1 MSEQPPASAGPGL
14 GTELRFLK
22 GVGPRRAA
30 ALERAGLRTADDLLH
45 RFPLRYEDRS
55 RLVRSSDLRPGEA
68 AAIRGTVVS
77 TGLRQTRRRGFSLFE
92 MLLRDDAGTF
102 RAVWMN
108 QPYLKTAF
116 PPGREV
122 LLYGTPQWR
131 DPGGL
136 RLPNPQYELLGD
148 GGGDRRE
155 PESGGGEEGGTGNG
169 GGGGEEGGTAN
180 GGGGGPDPL
189 HGARVVPV
197 YERIGAL
204 TTKQLR
210 ALVHR
215 ALAAL
220 PADLDDPLPADLRAR
235 RRLPDR
241 RRALHEAH
249 FPPPGAPL
257 ERLNRFRTPA
267 QVRLILEELFLFRL
281 GLEVRGRAR
290 VRAHKPH
297 TVRVDD
303 RVRRSALAV
312 LPFRLT
318 AGQKGALRTI
328 VDDLRRPHPMNRLL
342 QGDVGCGKTIVALL
356 AALVALEN
364 GLQVAFMAPTELLA
378 EQHYLTLRPLLARSR
393 FRVVSLTGSQRAK
406 ARRETLAALARGDAH
421 LAVGTHALVQPSVA
435 FRALGLAIIDEQ
447 HRFGVR
453 QRATLREKG
462 RRPDVLVMTATPIP
476 RSLALTAYGDLD
488 VSVIRDRPPGRTP
501 VDTRMEPESRR
512 GAVHALIDRELAA
525 GRQAY
530 VVYPLVDESE
540 KVDLQAATAMAGALA
555 RRFPGRNVELLHG
568 RMKSDERETVMARF
582 AAGRAHVLV
591 ATTVIEVGVDVPGA
605 SVMVVEHAERF
616 GLAQLHQLRGRVG
629 RGPGRAWCRLLY
641 REPLSDVGRAR
652 LEAVAGT
659 TDGFALSERDLALR
673 GPGEVLGTRQSGLPT
688 LRVANLVR
696 DRDIMEIARDEAE
709 RAASGGVAADVLA
722 RLDAGWTERFGLA
735 GVG

>member
-1 MSEQPPASAGPGL
+1 MRPSVGSAQPPASAVSGL
-14 GTELRFLK
+14 RAELRFLK

-30 ALERAGLRTADDLLH
+30 ELERAGLRTSDDLLH

-55 RLVRSSDLRPGEA
+55 RLVRSSDLRRGEA
-68 AAIRGTVVS
+68 AAIRGQVVS
-77 TGLRQTRRRGFSLFE
+77 TGLRRTRRRGFSLFE

-108 QPYLKTAF
+108 QPYLNTAF
-116 PPGREV
+116 SPGQRV
-122 LLYGTPQWR
+122 LLYGTPEWR

-136 RLPNPQYELLGD
+136 RLSNPQYEVLD
-148 GGGDRRE
+148 GGDSDGRD
-155 PESGGGEEGGTGNG
+155 GE
-169 GGGGEEGGTAN
+169 A
-180 GGGGGPDPL
+180 GPGL

-197 YERIGAL
+197 YERIGSL

-210 ALVHR
+210 GLVHR
-215 ALAAL
+215 ALEQL
-220 PADLDDPLPADLRAR
+220 PADLDDPLPAGLLAR
-235 RRLPDR
+235 RRLPGR
-241 RRALHEAH
+241 RRALREAH
-249 FPPPGAPL
+249 FPPPGVSL
-257 ERLNRFRTPA
+257 SLLNQFRTPA

-290 VRAHKPH
+290 TRERKPH
-297 TVRVDD
+297 AVRVGD
-303 RVRRSALAV
+303 RIRRSALAV

-318 AGQKGALRTI
+318 PGQKEALRTI

-393 FRVVSLTGSQRAK
+393 FRVVSLTGSQG
-406 ARRETLAALARGDAH
+406 ARSRRDALAALARGDAH

-435 FRALGLAIIDEQ
+435 FRELGLAIIDEQ

-453 QRATLREKG
+453 QRATLRDKG

-512 GAVHALIDRELAA
+512 DAVHALVERELRL

-530 VVYPLVDESE
+530 VVCPLVDESD
-540 KVDLQAATAMAGALA
+540 KVDLTAAAVMVDTLA
-555 RRFPGRNVELLHG
+555 RRFPGHAVDLLHG
-568 RMKSDERETVMARF
+568 RMKSGEREAVMTRF
-582 AAGRAHVLV
+582 AGGAVDVLV

-605 SVMVVEHAERF
+605 GVMVVEHAERF

-641 REPLSDVGRAR
+641 QEPLSDVGRAR

-659 TDGFALSERDLALR
+659 TDGFELAEHDLRLR

-688 LRVANLVR
+688 LRVADLVR
-696 DRDIMEIARDEAE
+696 DQDMMDVARDEAA
-709 RAASGGVAADVLA
+709 RAMREGVADGLLA
-722 RLDAGWTERFGLA
+722 RLDAGWAERFGLA

>member
-1 MSEQPPASAGPGL
+1 MRPSEVSAQPPASAGSDL
-14 GTELRFLK
+14 RAELRFLK

-30 ALERAGLRTADDLLH
+30 ELERAGMRTSDDLLH
-45 RFPLRYEDRS
+45 RLPIRYEDRS
-55 RLVRSSDLRPGEA
+55 RLVRSSELRPGEA
-68 AAIRGTVVS
+68 AAIRGEVVS

-116 PPGREV
+116 SPGQRV
-122 LLYGTPQWR
+122 LLYGTPEWR

-136 RLPNPQYELLGD
+136 RLSNPQHELLGD
-148 GGGDRRE
+148 GGEGD
-155 PESGGGEEGGTGNG
+155 GKTGQG
-169 GGGGEEGGTAN
+169 
-180 GGGGGPDPL
+180 L

-197 YERIGAL
+197 YERIGSL
-204 TTKQLR
+204 TTRQLR
-210 ALVHR
+210 GLVHR
-215 ALAAL
+215 ALEQL
-220 PADLDDPLPADLRAR
+220 PVDLDDPLPEGLLAR
-235 RRLPDR
+235 RRLPGR
-241 RRALHEAH
+241 RRALREAH
-249 FPPPGAPL
+249 FPAADAPL
-257 ERLNRFRTPA
+257 SLLNRFRSPA

-281 GLEVRGRAR
+281 GLEARGRAR
-290 VRAHKPH
+290 TRERKPH
-297 TVRVDD
+297 AVRVDD
-303 RVRRSALAV
+303 RIRRSALAV

-318 AGQKGALRTI
+318 PGQKDALRTI

-342 QGDVGCGKTIVALL
+342 QGDVGCGKTIVALM

-378 EQHYLTLRPLLARSR
+378 EQHYLTLRPLLARSP
-393 FRVVSLTGSQRAK
+393 FRVVSLTGSQGAR
-406 ARRETLAALARGDAH
+406 ARRDTLAALAQGEAH

-435 FRALGLAIIDEQ
+435 FRELGLAIIDEQ

-501 VDTRMEPESRR
+501 VDTLMEPESRR
-512 GAVHALIDRELAA
+512 DAVHALVERELRL

-530 VVYPLVDESE
+530 VVYPLVEESD
-540 KVDLQAATAMAGALA
+540 KVDLKAAAVMVGALA
-555 RRFPGRNVELLHG
+555 RRFPGHAVDLLHG
-568 RMKSDERETVMARF
+568 RMKPEEREAVMARF
-582 AAGRAHVLV
+582 AAGAVGVLV

-641 REPLSDVGRAR
+641 QEPLSDVGRAR

-659 TDGFALSERDLALR
+659 TDGFELAEHDLRLR

-688 LRVANLVR
+688 LRVADLVR
-696 DRDIMEIARDEAE
+696 DQDLMEVARDEAA
-709 RAASGGVAADVLA
+709 RAMREGVAGDLLA
-722 RLDAGWTERFGLA
+722 RLDAGWMERFGLA

>member
-1 MSEQPPASAGPGL
+1 MNAGCDRPVASGQSRASAGSDL
-14 GTELRFLK
+14 HVELRFLK

-30 ALERAGLRTADDLLH
+30 ELERAGLRTCDDLLH

-55 RLVRSSDLRPGEA
+55 RLVRSSELRPGEPA
-68 AAIRGTVVS
+68 AVRGQVVS

-116 PPGREV
+116 SPGQRV
-122 LLYGTPQWR
+122 LLYGTPAWR

-136 RLPNPQYELLGD
+136 RLTNPQYELLAEGEGD
-148 GGGDRRE
+148 D
-155 PESGGGEEGGTGNG
+155 GEAGQG
-169 GGGGEEGGTAN
+169 
-180 GGGGGPDPL
+180 L
-189 HGARVVPV
+189 HSARVVPV
-197 YERIGAL
+197 YERIGTL

-210 ALVHR
+210 GLVQR
-215 ALAAL
+215 ALEQL
-220 PADLDDPLPADLRAR
+220 PPELDDPLPADLRAR

-241 RRALHEAH
+241 LQALREAH
-249 FPPPGAPL
+249 FPPPGTAL
-257 ERLNRFRTPA
+257 SLLNRFRTPA

-281 GLEVRGRAR
+281 GLEVRARAR
-290 VRAHKPH
+290 TRESKPH
-297 TVRVDD
+297 SVRVDD
-303 RVRRSALAV
+303 RIRRSALAV

-318 AGQKGALRTI
+318 PGQGAALRTI
-328 VDDLRRPHPMNRLL
+328 VDDLCRPHPMNRLL

-378 EQHYLTLRPLLARSR
+378 EQHYLTLRPLLAPSR
-393 FRVVSLTGSQRAK
+393 FRVVSLTGGHGAK
-406 ARRETLAALARGDAH
+406 ARRETLAALERGDAH
-421 LAVGTHALVQPSVA
+421 LVVGTHALVQQAVA

-453 QRATLREKG
+453 QRATLRDKG
-462 RRPDVLVMTATPIP
+462 RHPDVLVMTATPIP

-512 GAVHALIDRELAA
+512 DAVHALVDREL
-525 GRQAY
+525 GLGKQAY
-530 VVYPLVDESE
+530 VVYPLVDESD
-540 KVDLQAATAMAGALA
+540 KVDLKAATVMVDTLA
-555 RRFPGRNVELLHG
+555 RRFPGHTVDLLHG
-568 RMKSDERETVMARF
+568 RMKSGDREAVMARF
-582 AAGRAHVLV
+582 AGGAVDVLV

-629 RGPGRAWCRLLY
+629 RGPGQAWCRLLY

-659 TDGFALSERDLALR
+659 TDGFELAEHDLRLR

-688 LRVANLVR
+688 LRLANLVR
-696 DRDIMEIARDEAE
+696 DHDIMEVARDEAE
-709 RAASGGVAADVLA
+709 RALRRGIAADLLA
-722 RLDAGWTERFGLA
+722 GLDAGWMERFGLA

>member
-1 MSEQPPASAGPGL
+1 MVSDQPPASAGSGL
-14 GTELRFLK
+14 RAELRFLK

-30 ALERAGLRTADDLLH
+30 ELERAGMRTSDDLLH

-55 RLVRSSDLRPGEA
+55 RLVRSSDLRAGEA
-68 AAIRGTVVS
+68 AAIRGSVVS

-116 PPGREV
+116 SPGQR
-122 LLYGTPQWR
+122 LQLYGTPEWR

-136 RLPNPQYELLGD
+136 RLSNPQYELLGD
-148 GGGDRRE
+148 DDGDGDRAAE
-155 PESGGGEEGGTGNG
+155 A
-169 GGGGEEGGTAN
+169 GTADRD
-180 GGGGGPDPL
+180 DPGSL

-197 YERIGAL
+197 YERIGTL
-204 TTKQLR
+204 TAKQLR
-210 ALVHR
+210 ALVYR
-215 ALAAL
+215 ALERL

-235 RRLPDR
+235 RRLPGR
-241 RRALHEAH
+241 RLALREAH

-257 ERLNRFRTPA
+257 PLLNRFRTPA
-267 QVRLILEELFLFRL
+267 QARLILEELFLFRL
-281 GLEVRGRAR
+281 GLEVRGQAR
-290 VRAHKPH
+290 TRERKPH
-297 TVRVDD
+297 AVRVDD
-303 RVRRSALAV
+303 RIRRSALEV

-318 AGQKGALRTI
+318 PGQKAGLRTI
-328 VDDLRRPHPMNRLL
+328 VGDLCRPHPMNRLL

-378 EQHYLTLRPLLARSR
+378 EQHFLTLRPLLARSR
-393 FRVVSLTGSQRAK
+393 FRVVSLTGSQGAK
-406 ARRETLAALARGDAH
+406 ARRETLSALAAGDAH

-501 VDTRMEPESRR
+501 VDTRIEPESRR
-512 GAVHALIDRELAA
+512 EAVHALVERELRA
-525 GRQAY
+525 GKQAY

-540 KVDLQAATAMAGALA
+540 KVDLKAAAVMVDALS
-555 RRFPGRNVELLHG
+555 RRFPAHAVDVLHG
-568 RMKSDERETVMARF
+568 RMRPDEREAVMARF
-582 AAGRAHVLV
+582 ARGDVHVLA
-591 ATTVIEVGVDVPGA
+591 ATTVVEVGVDVPGA
-605 SVMVVEHAERF
+605 TVMVVEHAERF

-629 RGPGRAWCRLLY
+629 RAPGRAWCRLLY
-641 REPLSDVGRAR
+641 REPLSDAGRAR

-659 TDGFALSERDLALR
+659 SDGFELAERDLELR
-673 GPGEVLGTRQSGLPT
+673 GPGEVLGTRQSGLPA
-688 LRVANLVR
+688 LRLANLVR
-696 DRDIMEIARDEAE
+696 DRDLMEIARDEAE
-709 RAASGGVAADVLA
+709 RALREGVAADLLG
-722 RLDAGWTERFGLA
+722 RLDAGWVERFGLA

>member
-1 MSEQPPASAGPGL
+1 MVSAQPPPSAGPGL
-14 GTELRFLK
+14 RAELRFLK

-30 ALERAGLRTADDLLH
+30 ELERAGLRTSDDLLH
-45 RFPLRYEDRS
+45 RLPLRYEDRS

-68 AAIRGTVVS
+68 AAIRARVVS

-116 PPGREV
+116 SPGRRV
-122 LLYGTPQWR
+122 LLYGTPEWR

-148 GGGDRRE
+148 GDGD
-155 PESGGGEEGGTGNG
+155 EEGTADGDAADDR
-169 GGGGEEGGTAN
+169 GEAG
-180 GGGGGPDPL
+180 PL

-197 YERIGAL
+197 YERAGTL

-210 ALVHR
+210 TLVDR
-215 ALAAL
+215 ALAQL
-220 PADLDDPLPADLRAR
+220 PDDLDDPLPAGILAR
-235 RRLPDR
+235 RRLPER
-241 RRALHEAH
+241 RRALREAH
-249 FPPPGAPL
+249 FPPPGTPL
-257 ERLNRFRTPA
+257 ALLNRFRAPA

-281 GLEVRGRAR
+281 GLEVRGQARAR
-290 VRAHKPH
+290 ERKPH
-297 TVRVDD
+297 VVRVDD
-303 RVRRSALAV
+303 RIRRSALAV

-318 AGQKGALRTI
+318 PGQKGALRTI
-328 VDDLRRPHPMNRLL
+328 VGDLCRPHPMNRLL

-378 EQHYLTLRPLLARSR
+378 EQHFLTLRPLLARSR
-393 FRVVSLTGSQRAK
+393 FRVVLLTGGQGAK
-406 ARRETLAALARGDAH
+406 ARRETLAALAAGDAH
-421 LAVGTHALVQPSVA
+421 LAVGTHALVQSSVG
-435 FRALGLAIIDEQ
+435 FRTLGLAIIDEQ

-462 RRPDVLVMTATPIP
+462 RCPDVLVMTATPIP

-488 VSVIRDRPPGRTP
+488 VSLIRDRPPGRTP
-501 VDTRMEPESRR
+501 VDTRIEPESRR
-512 GAVHALIDRELAA
+512 EAVHTLVERQLSR
-525 GRQAY
+525 GKQAY
-530 VVYPLVDESE
+530 VVCPLVDESD
-540 KVDLQAATAMAGALA
+540 KVDLKAAAVMVDALA
-555 RRFPGRNVELLHG
+555 RRFPSHAVDVLHG
-568 RMKSDERETVMARF
+568 RMRPDEREAVMARF
-582 AAGRAHVLV
+582 ARGDVRVLV

-605 SVMVVEHAERF
+605 AVMVVEHAERF

-659 TDGFALSERDLALR
+659 GDGFELAERDLELR
-673 GPGEVLGTRQSGLPT
+673 GPGEVLGTRQSGLPA
-688 LRVANLVR
+688 LRLANLVR

-709 RAASGGVAADVLA
+709 RAMREGVAADLLA
-722 RLDAGWTERFGLA
+722 RLDAGWLERFGLA

>member
-1 MSEQPPASAGPGL
+1 MVSAQPPSSDGPGL
-14 GTELRFLK
+14 RAELRFLK

-30 ALERAGLRTADDLLH
+30 ELERAGLRTADDLLH

-68 AAIRGTVVS
+68 AAIRGRVVS

-116 PPGREV
+116 SAGQRV
-122 LLYGTPQWR
+122 LLYGTPEWR

-136 RLPNPQYELLGD
+136 RLSNPQYERLGD
-148 GGGDRRE
+148 GEGGEDEPAGGD
-155 PESGGGEEGGTGNG
+155 GTDDGGETG
-169 GGGGEEGGTAN
+169 
-180 GGGGGPDPL
+180 PL

-197 YERIGAL
+197 YERVGTL
-204 TTKQLR
+204 TTRQLR
-210 ALVHR
+210 VLVRR
-215 ALAAL
+215 ALEQL
-220 PADLDDPLPADLRAR
+220 PADLDDPLPAGLRAR

-241 RRALHEAH
+241 LRALREAH
-249 FPPPGAPL
+249 FPPPGA
-257 ERLNRFRTPA
+257 RLALLDRFRTPA

-281 GLEVRGRAR
+281 ALEVRGQARAR
-290 VRAHKPH
+290 ERKPH
-297 TVRVDD
+297 VVRVDD
-303 RVRRSALAV
+303 RIRRSALAV

-318 AGQKGALRTI
+318 PGQKGALRTI
-328 VDDLRRPHPMNRLL
+328 VGDLCRPHPMNRLL

-364 GLQVAFMAPTELLA
+364 GLQVAFMAPTEILA

-393 FRVVSLTGSQRAK
+393 FRVVSLTGSQGAK
-406 ARRETLAALARGDAH
+406 ARRETLAALAAGDAH

-462 RRPDVLVMTATPIP
+462 RSPDVLVMTATPIP

-501 VDTRMEPESRR
+501 VDTRIEPESRR
-512 GAVHALIDRELAA
+512 DAVHALVERELRR

-530 VVYPLVDESE
+530 VVCPLVDESD
-540 KVDLQAATAMAGALA
+540 KVDLKAAAVMVDALA
-555 RRFPGRNVELLHG
+555 RRFPGHAVDVIHG
-568 RMKSDERETVMARF
+568 RMRPDEREVVMARF
-582 AAGRAHVLV
+582 ARGDVHVLV

-605 SVMVVEHAERF
+605 AVMVVEHAERF

-659 TDGFALSERDLALR
+659 GDGFELAERDLELR
-673 GPGEVLGTRQSGLPT
+673 GPGEVLGTRQSGLPA

-696 DRDIMEIARDEAE
+696 DRDIMEMARDEAE
-709 RAASGGVAADVLA
+709 RAMREGGAADLLA
-722 RLDAGWTERFGLA
+722 RLDAGWAERFGLA

>member
-1 MSEQPPASAGPGL
+1 MRPSEVSAQPPASAGSDL
-14 GTELRFLK
+14 RAELRFLK

-30 ALERAGLRTADDLLH
+30 ELERAGMRTSDDLLH
-45 RFPLRYEDRS
+45 RLPIRYEDRS
-55 RLVRSSDLRPGEA
+55 RLVRSSELRPGEA
-68 AAIRGTVVS
+68 AAIRGEVVS

-116 PPGREV
+116 SPGQRV
-122 LLYGTPQWR
+122 LLYGTPEWR

-136 RLPNPQYELLGD
+136 RLSNPQHELLGD
-148 GGGDRRE
+148 GGEGD
-155 PESGGGEEGGTGNG
+155 GKTGQG
-169 GGGGEEGGTAN
+169 
-180 GGGGGPDPL
+180 L

-197 YERIGAL
+197 YERIGSL
-204 TTKQLR
+204 TTRQLR
-210 ALVHR
+210 GLVHR
-215 ALAAL
+215 ALEQL
-220 PADLDDPLPADLRAR
+220 PVDLDDPLPEGLLAR
-235 RRLPDR
+235 RRLPGR
-241 RRALHEAH
+241 RRALREAH
-249 FPPPGAPL
+249 FPAADAPL
-257 ERLNRFRTPA
+257 SLLNRFRSPA

-281 GLEVRGRAR
+281 GLEARGRAR
-290 VRAHKPH
+290 TRERKPH
-297 TVRVDD
+297 AVRVDD
-303 RVRRSALAV
+303 RIRRSALAV

-318 AGQKGALRTI
+318 PGQKDALRTI

-342 QGDVGCGKTIVALL
+342 QGDVGCGKTIVALM

-378 EQHYLTLRPLLARSR
+378 EQHYLTLRPLLARSP
-393 FRVVSLTGSQRAK
+393 FRVVSLTGSQGAR
-406 ARRETLAALARGDAH
+406 ARRDTLAALAQGEAH

-435 FRALGLAIIDEQ
+435 FRELGLAIIDEQ

-512 GAVHALIDRELAA
+512 DAVHALVERELRL

-530 VVYPLVDESE
+530 VVYPLVEESD
-540 KVDLQAATAMAGALA
+540 KVDLKAAAVMVGALA
-555 RRFPGRNVELLHG
+555 RRFPGHAVDLLHG
-568 RMKSDERETVMARF
+568 RMKPEEREAVMARF
-582 AAGRAHVLV
+582 AAGAVGVLV

-641 REPLSDVGRAR
+641 QEPLSDVGRAR

-659 TDGFALSERDLALR
+659 TDGFELAEHDLRLR

-688 LRVANLVR
+688 LRVADLVR
-696 DRDIMEIARDEAE
+696 DQDLMEVARDEAARTMRE
-709 RAASGGVAADVLA
+709 GVAGDLLA
-722 RLDAGWTERFGLA
+722 RLDAGWMERFGLA

>member
-1 MSEQPPASAGPGL
+1 MRPSEVNAQPPASAGSDL
-14 GTELRFLK
+14 DAELRFLK

-30 ALERAGLRTADDLLH
+30 ELERAGMRTSDDLLH
-45 RFPLRYEDRS
+45 RLPIRYEDRS
-55 RLVRSSDLRPGEA
+55 RLVRSSELRPGEA
-68 AAIRGTVVS
+68 AAIRGQVVS

-116 PPGREV
+116 SPGQRV
-122 LLYGTPQWR
+122 LLYGTPEWR

-136 RLPNPQYELLGD
+136 RLSNPQHELLGD
-148 GGGDRRE
+148 GDEGD
-155 PESGGGEEGGTGNG
+155 GK
-169 GGGGEEGGTAN
+169 TAQ
-180 GGGGGPDPL
+180 GL

-197 YERIGAL
+197 YERIGSL
-204 TTKQLR
+204 TTRQLR
-210 ALVHR
+210 GLVHR
-215 ALAAL
+215 ALEQL
-220 PADLDDPLPADLRAR
+220 PVDLDDPLPEGLLAR
-235 RRLPDR
+235 RRLPGR
-241 RRALHEAH
+241 RRALREVH
-249 FPPPGAPL
+249 FPSADVPL
-257 ERLNRFRTPA
+257 SLLNRFRSPA

-281 GLEVRGRAR
+281 GLEARGRAR
-290 VRAHKPH
+290 TRERKPH
-297 TVRVDD
+297 AVRVDD
-303 RVRRSALAV
+303 RIRRSALAV

-318 AGQKGALRTI
+318 PGQKDALRTI

-342 QGDVGCGKTIVALL
+342 QGDVGCGKTIVALM

-378 EQHYLTLRPLLARSR
+378 EQHYLTLRPLLARSP
-393 FRVVSLTGSQRAK
+393 FRVVSLTGSRGAR
-406 ARRETLAALARGDAH
+406 ARRDTLAALAQGEAH

-435 FRALGLAIIDEQ
+435 FRELGLAIIDEQ

-512 GAVHALIDRELAA
+512 DAVHALVERELRL

-530 VVYPLVDESE
+530 VVYPLVEESD
-540 KVDLQAATAMAGALA
+540 KVDLKAAAVMVGALA
-555 RRFPGRNVELLHG
+555 RRFPGHAVDLLHG
-568 RMKSDERETVMARF
+568 RMKPEEREAVMARF
-582 AAGRAHVLV
+582 AAGAVGVLV

-629 RGPGRAWCRLLY
+629 RGPGQAWCRLLY
-641 REPLSDVGRAR
+641 QEPLSDVGRAR

-659 TDGFALSERDLALR
+659 TDGFDLAEHDLRLR

-688 LRVANLVR
+688 LRVADLVR
-696 DRDIMEIARDEAE
+696 DQDLMDVARDEAA
-709 RAASGGVAADVLA
+709 RAMREGVAGDLLA
-722 RLDAGWTERFGLA
+722 RLDAGWMERFGLA

>member
-1 MSEQPPASAGPGL
+1 MRPSVVNAQSSASSRSDLHA
-14 GTELRFLK
+14 ELRFLK

-30 ALERAGLRTADDLLH
+30 ELERAGLRTSDDLLH

-55 RLVRSSDLRPGEA
+55 RVVRSSELRRGEA
-68 AAIRGTVVS
+68 VAVRGQVVG
-77 TGLRQTRRRGFSLFE
+77 TGLRRTRRRGFTLFE

-108 QPYLKTAF
+108 RPYLKTAF
-116 PPGREV
+116 SPGQTV
-122 LLYGTPQWR
+122 LLYGAPERR

-136 RLPNPQYELLGD
+136 QLSNPEYEVLGA
-148 GGGDRRE
+148 GDE
-155 PESGGGEEGGTGNG
+155 
-169 GGGGEEGGTAN
+169 
-180 GGGGGPDPL
+180 GGGPPTDDRPDDPPGGGRGGRETGRGL
-189 HGARVVPV
+189 HSARVVPV
-197 YERIGAL
+197 YERIGPL

-210 ALVHR
+210 GLVHR
-215 ALAAL
+215 VIEQL
-220 PADLDDPLPADLRAR
+220 PADLDDPLPAGLRAR

-241 RRALHEAH
+241 RLALREAH
-249 FPPPGAPL
+249 FPSPGSSTSL
-257 ERLNRFRTPA
+257 LNRFRSPA

-281 GLEVRGRAR
+281 GLEVRGRSR
-290 VRAHKPH
+290 TRERKPH
-297 TVRVDD
+297 AVRVDD
-303 RVRRSALAV
+303 RIRRSALAV

-318 AGQKGALRTI
+318 PGQRQALRAV
-328 VDDLRRPHPMNRLL
+328 VDDLRRPCPMNRLL
-342 QGDVGCGKTIVALL
+342 QGDVGCGKTIVAVL

-378 EQHYLTLRPLLARSR
+378 EQHCLTLRPLLARSR
-393 FRVVSLTGSQRAK
+393 FRVVSLTGSQGAK
-406 ARRETLAALARGDAH
+406 VRRDTLTALEKGEAH
-421 LAVGTHALVQPSVA
+421 LAVGTHALVQSSVA
-435 FRALGLAIIDEQ
+435 FRRLGLAIIDEQ

-488 VSVIRDRPPGRTP
+488 VSVIRDRPPGRAP
-501 VDTRMEPESRR
+501 VDTRLEPESRR
-512 GAVHALIDRELAA
+512 EAVHALVESQLRL

-530 VVYPLVDESE
+530 VVYPLVDESDKLDLE
-540 KVDLQAATAMAGALA
+540 AAAVMVDTLA
-555 RRFPGRNVELLHG
+555 RRFPGHGVDLLHG

-582 AAGRAHVLV
+582 AAGDAGVLV

-605 SVMVVEHAERF
+605 SVMVVENAERF

-641 REPLSDVGRAR
+641 REPLSEAARAR
-652 LEAVAGT
+652 LEAVAAT
-659 TDGFALSERDLALR
+659 SDGFELAEHDLRLR

-688 LRVANLVR
+688 LRLANLVR
-696 DRDIMEIARDEAE
+696 DQDIMDIARDEAA
-709 RAASGGVAADVLA
+709 RAMREGVADDVLA
-722 RLDAGWTERFGLA
+722 RLDAGWRERFGLA

>member
-1 MSEQPPASAGPGL
+1 MRPSVVRGETRASAGSDL
-14 GTELRFLK
+14 GAALRFLK

-30 ALERAGLRTADDLLH
+30 ELERAGLRTCDDLLY

-68 AAIRGTVVS
+68 AAVRGRVVS
-77 TGLRQTRRRGFSLFE
+77 TGPRHTRRRGFSLFE
-92 MLLRDDAGTF
+92 MLARDDAGTF

-116 PPGREV
+116 SPGQQV
-122 LLYGTPQWR
+122 QLYGTPEWR

-136 RLPNPQYELLGD
+136 RLTNPQYEVLGE
-148 GGGDRRE
+148 GDE
-155 PESGGGEEGGTGNG
+155 GGGEQEAGSG
-169 GGGGEEGGTAN
+169 
-180 GGGGGPDPL
+180 L
-189 HGARVVPV
+189 HSARVVPV
-197 YERIGAL
+197 YERIGTL
-204 TTKQLR
+204 TTKRLR
-210 ALVHR
+210 GLVHD
-215 ALAAL
+215 ALGQM
-220 PADLDDPLPADLRAR
+220 PPDLDDPLPVDLRLR

-241 RRALHEAH
+241 HRALREVH
-249 FPPPGAPL
+249 FPPPDTSLA
-257 ERLNRFRTPA
+257 ELNRFRSPA

-281 GLEVRGRAR
+281 GLQVRVQAR
-290 VRAHKPH
+290 TRNGKPH
-297 TVRVDD
+297 AIRVDD
-303 RVRRSALAV
+303 RIRRSALAV

-318 AGQKGALRTI
+318 PGQKDALRTI
-328 VDDLRRPHPMNRLL
+328 VDDLCRPYPMNRLL

-393 FRVVSLTGSQRAK
+393 FRVVALTGSHGAK
-406 ARRETLAALARGDAH
+406 ARRDTIAALERGDAH
-421 LAVGTHALVQPSVA
+421 LVVGTHALVQQSVA

-453 QRATLREKG
+453 QRATLRDKG
-462 RRPDVLVMTATPIP
+462 RQPDVLVMTATPIP

-501 VDTRMEPESRR
+501 VDTRIEPESRR
-512 GAVHALIDRELAA
+512 DAVHALVERELRL

-530 VVYPLVDESE
+530 VVYPLVDESD
-540 KVDLQAATAMAGALA
+540 KVDLKAATVMVDTLA
-555 RRFPGRNVELLHG
+555 RRFPDHEVDLLHG
-568 RMKSDERETVMARF
+568 RMKSDARETVMARF
-582 AAGRAHVLV
+582 AGGDVDVLV

-659 TDGFALSERDLALR
+659 TDGFELAEHDLRLR

-696 DRDIMEIARDEAE
+696 DQDLMDIARDEAE
-709 RAASGGVAADVLA
+709 RALRRGIAADVLA
-722 RLDAGWTERFGLA
+722 RLDAGWRERFGLA

>member
-1 MSEQPPASAGPGL
+1 M
-14 GTELRFLK
+14 RFLK

-30 ALERAGLRTADDLLH
+30 ELERAGLRTSDDLLH

-55 RLVRSSDLRPGEA
+55 RLVSSSELRRGEA
-68 AAIRGTVVS
+68 AAIRGRVVS
-77 TGLRQTRRRGFSLFE
+77 TGLRHTRRRGFSLFE

-108 QPYLKTAF
+108 RPYLKTAF
-116 PPGREV
+116 SPGQKL

-136 RLPNPQYELLGD
+136 RLSNPQYELLGD
-148 GGGDRRE
+148 GEGDGGDR
-155 PESGGGEEGGTGNG
+155 ESGRG
-169 GGGGEEGGTAN
+169 
-180 GGGGGPDPL
+180 L
-189 HGARVVPV
+189 HSARVVPV
-197 YERIGAL
+197 YERIGTL

-210 ALVHR
+210 GLVHR
-215 ALAAL
+215 ALDQL
-220 PADLDDPLPADLRAR
+220 PDDLDDPLPAGFRAR

-241 RRALHEAH
+241 RRALREAH
-249 FPPPGAPL
+249 FPPEGTSL
-257 ERLNRFRTPA
+257 SLLNRFRSPA
-267 QVRLILEELFLFRL
+267 QVRLILEELFFFRL

-290 VRAHKPH
+290 TRERKPH

-303 RVRRSALAV
+303 RIRRSALAV

-318 AGQKGALRTI
+318 SGQKEALRTI
-328 VDDLRRPHPMNRLL
+328 VDDLCRPHPMNRLL

-393 FRVVSLTGSQRAK
+393 FRVVSLTGSQGAR
-406 ARRETLAALARGDAH
+406 ARRDALAALERGEAH

-435 FRALGLAIIDEQ
+435 FRQLGLAIIDEQ

-501 VDTRMEPESRR
+501 VDTRIEPESRR
-512 GAVHALIDRELAA
+512 DAVHALVERELRL

-540 KVDLQAATAMAGALA
+540 KVDLKAATVMVDTLA
-555 RRFPGRNVELLHG
+555 RRFPGHAVDLLHG
-568 RMKSDERETVMARF
+568 RMRSDDRETVMARF
-582 AAGRAHVLV
+582 AAGGVDVLV

-641 REPLSDVGRAR
+641 QEPLSDVGRAR

-659 TDGFALSERDLALR
+659 TDGFELAEHDLRLR

-688 LRVANLVR
+688 LRLANLVR
-696 DRDIMEIARDEAE
+696 DQDLMDIARDEAE
-709 RAASGGVAADVLA
+709 RALREGIAADLLA
-722 RLDAGWTERFGLA
+722 RLDAGWMERFGLA

>member
-1 MSEQPPASAGPGL
+1 MRPSVVNAQSSASSRSGL
-14 GTELRFLK
+14 RADLRFLK

-30 ALERAGLRTADDLLH
+30 ELERAGLRTSDDLLH

-55 RLVRSSDLRPGEA
+55 RVVRSSELRRGEA
-68 AAIRGTVVS
+68 VAVRGQVVG
-77 TGLRQTRRRGFSLFE
+77 TGLRRTRRRGFTLFE

-108 QPYLKTAF
+108 RPYLKTAF
-116 PPGREV
+116 SPGQTV
-122 LLYGTPQWR
+122 LLYGAPERR

-136 RLPNPQYELLGD
+136 QLSNPEYEVLGA
-148 GGGDRRE
+148 
-155 PESGGGEEGGTGNG
+155 GEEGGVPPTDDPPDDPSG
-169 GGGGEEGGTAN
+169 GGQGGREAGRG
-180 GGGGGPDPL
+180 L
-189 HGARVVPV
+189 HSARVVPV
-197 YERIGAL
+197 YERIGPL

-210 ALVHR
+210 GLVHR
-215 ALAAL
+215 VIEQL
-220 PADLDDPLPADLRAR
+220 PADLDDPLPAGLRAR

-241 RRALHEAH
+241 RLALREAH
-249 FPPPGAPL
+249 FPPPGSSPAL
-257 ERLNRFRTPA
+257 LNRFRSPA

-281 GLEVRGRAR
+281 GLEVRGRSR
-290 VRAHKPH
+290 TRERKPH
-297 TVRVDD
+297 AVRVDD
-303 RVRRSALAV
+303 RIRRSALAV

-318 AGQKGALRTI
+318 PGQRQALRAV
-328 VDDLRRPHPMNRLL
+328 VDDLCRPCPMNRLL
-342 QGDVGCGKTIVALL
+342 QGDVGCGKTIVAVL

-378 EQHYLTLRPLLARSR
+378 EQHCLTLRPLLARSR
-393 FRVVSLTGSQRAK
+393 FRVVSLTGSQGAK
-406 ARRETLAALARGDAH
+406 VRRDTLAALEKGEAH
-421 LAVGTHALVQPSVA
+421 LAVGTHALVQSSVA
-435 FRALGLAIIDEQ
+435 FRRLGLAIIDEQ

-488 VSVIRDRPPGRTP
+488 VSVIRDRPPGRAP
-501 VDTRMEPESRR
+501 VDTRIEPESRR
-512 GAVHALIDRELAA
+512 EAVHALVESQLRL

-530 VVYPLVDESE
+530 VVYPLVDESD
-540 KVDLQAATAMAGALA
+540 KLDLKAAAVMVDTLA
-555 RRFPGRNVELLHG
+555 RRFPGHGVDLLHG

-582 AAGRAHVLV
+582 AAGAVGVLV

-605 SVMVVEHAERF
+605 SVMVVENAERF

-641 REPLSDVGRAR
+641 REPLSEAARAR
-652 LEAVAGT
+652 LEAVAAT
-659 TDGFALSERDLALR
+659 ADGFELAEHDLRLR

-688 LRVANLVR
+688 LRLANLVR
-696 DRDIMEIARDEAE
+696 DQDIMDIARDEAA
-709 RAASGGVAADVLA
+709 RAMREGVAGDVLA
-722 RLDAGWTERFGLA
+722 RLDAGWRERFGLA

>member
-1 MSEQPPASAGPGL
+1 MRPSVVNIQSTAFPGSAL
-14 GTELRFLK
+14 HTELRFLK

-30 ALERAGLRTADDLLH
+30 ELERAGLRTSDDLLH
-45 RFPLRYEDRS
+45 RFPFRYEDRS
-55 RLVRSSDLRPGEA
+55 RFVRSSELRRGEA
-68 AAIRGTVVS
+68 AAVRGQVVS
-77 TGLRQTRRRGFSLFE
+77 TGLRHTRRRGFSLFE
-92 MLLRDDAGTF
+92 MLLRDEAGAF

-108 QPYLKTAF
+108 QPYLKTVF
-116 PPGREV
+116 SPGQTV
-122 LLYGTPQWR
+122 LLYGAPEWGES
-131 DPGGL
+131 GGL
-136 RLPNPQYELLGD
+136 RLSNPQYELLG
-148 GGGDRRE
+148 GGEGGDDGDGRE
-155 PESGGGEEGGTGNG
+155 AGRG
-169 GGGGEEGGTAN
+169 
-180 GGGGGPDPL
+180 L
-189 HGARVVPV
+189 HSARVVPV
-197 YERIGAL
+197 YERIGTL

-210 ALVHR
+210 GLVHR
-215 ALAAL
+215 ALEQL
-220 PADLDDPLPADLRAR
+220 PPDLDDPLPAGLRAR
-235 RRLPDR
+235 LRLPDR
-241 RRALHEAH
+241 RQALREAH
-249 FPPPGAPL
+249 FPAPDASL
-257 ERLNRFRTPA
+257 SRLNRFRSPA

-290 VRAHKPH
+290 TRERKPH
-297 TVRVDD
+297 AVRVDD
-303 RVRRSALAV
+303 RIRRSALAV

-318 AGQKGALRTI
+318 PGQRGALRTI

-393 FRVVSLTGSQRAK
+393 FRVVSLTGSQGAK
-406 ARRETLAALARGDAH
+406 ARRDTLAALEQGEAH
-421 LAVGTHALVQPSVA
+421 LAVGTHALVQRAVA
-435 FRALGLAIIDEQ
+435 FRRLGLAIIDEQ

-501 VDTRMEPESRR
+501 VDTRIEPESRR
-512 GAVHALIDRELAA
+512 GAVHALVERELRL

-530 VVYPLVDESE
+530 VVYPLVDESD
-540 KVDLQAATAMAGALA
+540 KLDLKAAAVMVDTLA
-555 RRFPGRNVELLHG
+555 RRFPGRAVELLHG
-568 RMKSDERETVMARF
+568 RMKSDEREAVMARF
-582 AAGRAHVLV
+582 AGGGVDVLA

-605 SVMVVEHAERF
+605 SIMVVEHAERF

-641 REPLSDVGRAR
+641 QEPLSDAGRAR

-659 TDGFALSERDLALR
+659 TDGFKLAEHDLRLR

-688 LRVANLVR
+688 LRLANLVR
-696 DRDIMEIARDEAE
+696 DQDLMDVARDEAA
-709 RAASGGVAADVLA
+709 RAMREGVAGDVLA
-722 RLDAGWTERFGLA
+722 RLDAGWKERFGLA
-735 GVG
+735 EVG

>member
-1 MSEQPPASAGPGL
+1 MRPSVVNAQPPAPAGSDL
-14 GTELRFLK
+14 HAELRFLK

-30 ALERAGLRTADDLLH
+30 ELERAGLRTSDDLLH

-55 RLVRSSDLRPGEA
+55 RLVRSSDLRRGEA
-68 AAIRGTVVS
+68 AAVRGRVVS

-116 PPGREV
+116 SPGQRV
-122 LLYGTPQWR
+122 LLYGTPEWR
-131 DPGGL
+131 EPGGL
-136 RLPNPQYELLGD
+136 RLSNPQYEVLGAGD
-148 GGGDRRE
+148 GRDAE
-155 PESGGGEEGGTGNG
+155 TGPG
-169 GGGGEEGGTAN
+169 
-180 GGGGGPDPL
+180 L

-197 YERIGAL
+197 YERVGSL

-210 ALVHR
+210 GLVHR
-215 ALAAL
+215 ALEHL
-220 PADLDDPLPADLRAR
+220 PADLDDPLPAGLLAR

-241 RRALHEAH
+241 RRALREAH
-249 FPPPGAPL
+249 FPSPGTPL
-257 ERLNRFRTPA
+257 SLLNRFRSPA

-281 GLEVRGRAR
+281 GLEVRSRAR
-290 VRAHKPH
+290 TREPKPH
-297 TVRVDD
+297 AVRVDD
-303 RVRRSALAV
+303 RIRQSALAV

-318 AGQKGALRTI
+318 PGQKEALRTI

-393 FRVVSLTGSQRAK
+393 FRVVSLTGSQGAR
-406 ARRETLAALARGDAH
+406 ARRDTLAALTRGDAQ

-435 FRALGLAIIDEQ
+435 FRELGLAIIDEQ

-501 VDTRMEPESRR
+501 VDTRMELESRR
-512 GAVHALIDRELAA
+512 GAVHALVERELRL

-530 VVYPLVDESE
+530 IVYPLVDESD
-540 KVDLQAATAMAGALA
+540 KVDLKAAAVMVDALA
-555 RRFPGRNVELLHG
+555 RRFPGHAVDLLHG
-568 RMKSDERETVMARF
+568 RMRSDEREAVMARF
-582 AAGRAHVLV
+582 AGGAVDVLV

-641 REPLSDVGRAR
+641 QEPLSDVGRAR

-659 TDGFALSERDLALR
+659 TDGFALAEHDLRLR

-688 LRVANLVR
+688 LRVADLVR
-696 DRDIMEIARDEAE
+696 DQDLMEIARDEAA
-709 RAASGGVAADVLA
+709 RAMREGIAGDLLA
-722 RLDAGWTERFGLA
+722 RLDAGWGERFGLA

>member
-1 MSEQPPASAGPGL
+1 MVSAQPPQPADPGL
-14 GTELRFLK
+14 RAELRFLK

-30 ALERAGLRTADDLLH
+30 ELERAGLRTSDDLLH

-68 AAIRGTVVS
+68 AAIRGRVVS

-116 PPGREV
+116 SAGQRV
-122 LLYGTPQWR
+122 LLYGTPEWR

-136 RLPNPQYELLGD
+136 RLSNPQYELLGD
-148 GGGDRRE
+148 GGGDEEEPAGRDGTDDRE
-155 PESGGGEEGGTGNG
+155 ETG
-169 GGGGEEGGTAN
+169 
-180 GGGGGPDPL
+180 PL

-197 YERIGAL
+197 YERVGTL
-204 TTKQLR
+204 TTRQLR
-210 ALVHR
+210 VLVRR
-215 ALAAL
+215 ALAQL
-220 PADLDDPLPADLRAR
+220 PADLDDPLPAGLRAR

-241 RRALHEAH
+241 LRALRDVH
-249 FPPPGAPL
+249 FPPPGASL
-257 ERLNRFRTPA
+257 SLLDRFRTPA

-281 GLEVRGRAR
+281 ALEVRGQARAR
-290 VRAHKPH
+290 ERKPH
-297 TVRVDD
+297 VVRVDD
-303 RVRRSALAV
+303 RIRRSALAV

-318 AGQKGALRTI
+318 PGQKGALRTI
-328 VDDLRRPHPMNRLL
+328 VGDLRRPHPMNRLL

-393 FRVVSLTGSQRAK
+393 FRVVSLTGSQGAK
-406 ARRETLAALARGDAH
+406 ARRETLAALAAGDAH
-421 LAVGTHALVQPSVA
+421 LAVGTHALVQPSVG
-435 FRALGLAIIDEQ
+435 FRALGLAIVDEQ

-462 RRPDVLVMTATPIP
+462 RSPDVLVMTATPIP

-501 VDTRMEPESRR
+501 VDTRIEPESRR
-512 GAVHALIDRELAA
+512 SAVHELVERELHR

-530 VVYPLVDESE
+530 VVCPLVDESD
-540 KVDLQAATAMAGALA
+540 KVDLKAAAVMVDALA
-555 RRFPGRNVELLHG
+555 RRFPGHAVDVLHG
-568 RMKSDERETVMARF
+568 RMKPDEREAVMARF
-582 AAGRAHVLV
+582 ARGDVHVLV

-605 SVMVVEHAERF
+605 AVMVVEHAERF

-659 TDGFALSERDLALR
+659 GDGFELAERDLELR
-673 GPGEVLGTRQSGLPT
+673 GPGEVLGTRQSGLPA
-688 LRVANLVR
+688 LRVANLLR
-696 DRDIMEIARDEAE
+696 DRDIMETARDEAE
-709 RAASGGVAADVLA
+709 RAMREGIAADLVA

>member
-1 MSEQPPASAGPGL
+1 MVSAQPPPSAGPGL
-14 GTELRFLK
+14 RAELRFLK

-30 ALERAGLRTADDLLH
+30 ELERAGLRTSDDLLH

-68 AAIRGTVVS
+68 AAIRGRVVG

-116 PPGREV
+116 SAGQRV
-122 LLYGTPQWR
+122 LLYGTPEWR

-136 RLPNPQYELLGD
+136 RLSNPQYELLGD
-148 GGGDRRE
+148 GDGDEEE
-155 PESGGGEEGGTGNG
+155 PAGGNG
-169 GGGGEEGGTAN
+169 TDDRGETG
-180 GGGGGPDPL
+180 PL

-197 YERIGAL
+197 YERVGTL
-204 TTKQLR
+204 TTRQLR
-210 ALVHR
+210 VLVGR
-215 ALAAL
+215 ALAQL
-220 PADLDDPLPADLRAR
+220 PADLDDPLPAGLRAR

-241 RRALHEAH
+241 PRALREAH

-257 ERLNRFRTPA
+257 SLLNRFRTPA

-281 GLEVRGRAR
+281 ALEVRGQARAR
-290 VRAHKPH
+290 ERKPH
-297 TVRVDD
+297 VVRVDD
-303 RVRRSALAV
+303 RIRRSALAV

-318 AGQKGALRTI
+318 PGQKGALRTI
-328 VDDLRRPHPMNRLL
+328 VGDLCRPHPMNRLL

-393 FRVVSLTGSQRAK
+393 FRVVSLTGSQGAK
-406 ARRETLAALARGDAH
+406 ARRETLAALAAGDAH
-421 LAVGTHALVQPSVA
+421 LAVGTHALVQPSVG

-462 RRPDVLVMTATPIP
+462 RSPDVLVMTATPIP

-501 VDTRMEPESRR
+501 VDTRIEPESRR
-512 GAVHALIDRELAA
+512 DAVHALVERELRR

-530 VVYPLVDESE
+530 VVCPLVDESD
-540 KVDLQAATAMAGALA
+540 KVDLKAAAVTVDALA
-555 RRFPGRNVELLHG
+555 RRFPGHAVDVLHG
-568 RMKSDERETVMARF
+568 RMKPDEREAVMARF
-582 AAGRAHVLV
+582 ARGDVHVLV

-605 SVMVVEHAERF
+605 AVMVVEHAERF

-659 TDGFALSERDLALR
+659 GDGFELAERDLELR
-673 GPGEVLGTRQSGLPT
+673 GPGEVLGTRQSGLPA

-696 DRDIMEIARDEAE
+696 DRDIMETARDEAE
-709 RAASGGVAADVLA
+709 RAMREGGAADLLA

>member
-1 MSEQPPASAGPGL
+1 MVSDQPPAPAGSGL
-14 GTELRFLK
+14 RAELRFLK

-30 ALERAGLRTADDLLH
+30 ELERAGLRTSDDLLH

-68 AAIRGTVVS
+68 AAIRGRVVS

-116 PPGREV
+116 SPGQRL
-122 LLYGTPQWR
+122 LLYGTPEWR

-136 RLPNPQYELLGD
+136 RLSNPQYEPLGD
-148 GGGDRRE
+148 DDGDGERTAEEETADRDE
-155 PESGGGEEGGTGNG
+155 PG
-169 GGGGEEGGTAN
+169 
-180 GGGGGPDPL
+180 PL

-197 YERIGAL
+197 YERIGTL
-204 TTKQLR
+204 TAKQLR

-215 ALAAL
+215 ALERL

-235 RRLPDR
+235 RGLPGRRL
-241 RRALHEAH
+241 ALREAH

-257 ERLNRFRTPA
+257 PLLNRFRTPA

-281 GLEVRGRAR
+281 GLEVRGQAR
-290 VRAHKPH
+290 TRERKPH
-297 TVRVDD
+297 AVRVDD
-303 RVRRSALAV
+303 RIRRSALEV

-318 AGQKGALRTI
+318 PGQKAGLRTI
-328 VDDLRRPHPMNRLL
+328 VGDLCRPHPMNRLL

-378 EQHYLTLRPLLARSR
+378 EQHFLTLRPLLARSR
-393 FRVVSLTGSQRAK
+393 FRVVSLTGSQGAK
-406 ARRETLAALARGDAH
+406 ARRETLAALAAGDAH
-421 LAVGTHALVQPSVA
+421 LAVGTHALVQPAVA

-453 QRATLREKG
+453 QRATLRKKG

-501 VDTRMEPESRR
+501 VDTRIEPESRR
-512 GAVHALIDRELAA
+512 EAVHALVERELRR
-525 GRQAY
+525 GKQAY
-530 VVYPLVDESE
+530 VVYPLVDESD
-540 KVDLQAATAMAGALA
+540 KVDLKAAAVMVDALA
-555 RRFPGRNVELLHG
+555 RRFPGHAVDVLHG
-568 RMKSDERETVMARF
+568 RMKPDERETVMARF
-582 AAGRAHVLV
+582 ARGDVRVLV

-605 SVMVVEHAERF
+605 AVMVVEHAERF

-641 REPLSDVGRAR
+641 REPLSDIGRAR

-659 TDGFALSERDLALR
+659 SDGFELAERDLELR
-673 GPGEVLGTRQSGLPT
+673 GPGEVLGTRQSGLPA
-688 LRVANLVR
+688 LRLANLVR

-709 RAASGGVAADVLA
+709 RAMREGIAADLLA
-722 RLDAGWTERFGLA
+722 RLDAGWMERFGLA

>member
-1 MSEQPPASAGPGL
+1 MVSAQPPASAGSGL
-14 GTELRFLK
+14 GAELRFLK

-30 ALERAGLRTADDLLH
+30 ALERAGLRTSDDLLH

-55 RLVRSSDLRPGEA
+55 RLVDSTDLRPGEA

-116 PPGREV
+116 APGQRV
-122 LLYGTPQWR
+122 LLYGTPEWR

-136 RLPNPQYELLGD
+136 RLSNPQYELLGD
-148 GGGDRRE
+148 GDAVEHGHQGQSE
-155 PESGGGEEGGTGNG
+155 GE
-169 GGGGEEGGTAN
+169 GEAG
-180 GGGGGPDPL
+180 PL

-197 YERIGAL
+197 YERIGTL

-210 ALVHR
+210 GLVHR
-215 ALAAL
+215 ALAEL
-220 PADLDDPLPADLRAR
+220 PAELDDPLPADLRAR

-241 RRALHEAH
+241 RRALREAH
-249 FPPPGAPL
+249 FPAAGTSL
-257 ERLNRFRTPA
+257 SRLNRFRTPA

-290 VRAHKPH
+290 TRERKPH
-297 TVRVDD
+297 AIRVDD

-318 AGQKGALRTI
+318 PGQKGALRTI
-328 VDDLRRPHPMNRLL
+328 VDDLRRPCPMNRLL

-378 EQHYLTLRPLLARSR
+378 EQHYLTLRPLLDRSR
-393 FRVVSLTGSQRAK
+393 FRVVSLTGSQGARE
-406 ARRETLAALARGDAH
+406 RRETLEALEGGEAH

-453 QRATLREKG
+453 QRAILREKG

-501 VDTRMEPESRR
+501 VDTRLEPESRR
-512 GAVHALIDRELAA
+512 EAVHALVERELRR
-525 GRQAY
+525 GKQAY

-540 KVDLQAATAMAGALA
+540 KVDLKAATVMVDALA
-555 RRFPGRNVELLHG
+555 RRFPGHAVDLLHG
-568 RMKSDERETVMARF
+568 RMKSDEREAVMARF
-582 AAGRAHVLV
+582 AAGGVHVLV
-591 ATTVIEVGVDVPGA
+591 ATTVIEVGGRARGQRHGRRARGAVRTGAVAPVAGSGRPRARPGLVPAALPGAALRRRPRPARGGGGHGRRLRAGRARPGA
-605 SVMVVEHAERF
+605 SRPR
-616 GLAQLHQLRGRVG
+616 RGAGNAAVG
-629 RGPGRAWCRLLY
+629 PSDPAPRQPRSRRGHHGDRPR
-641 REPLSDVGRAR
+641 
-652 LEAVAGT
+652 
-659 TDGFALSERDLALR
+659 R
-673 GPGEVLGTRQSGLPT
+673 GETGPP
-688 LRVANLVR
+688 
-696 DRDIMEIARDEAE
+696 
-709 RAASGGVAADVLA
+709 
-722 RLDAGWTERFGLA
+722 
-735 GVG
+735 

>member
-1 MSEQPPASAGPGL
+1 MSDRSPAPAGPGL
-14 GTELRFLK
+14 GAELRFLK

-30 ALERAGLRTADDLLH
+30 ALERAGLRTSDDLLH

-55 RLVRSSDLRPGEA
+55 RLVRSTDLRPGEA

-77 TGLRQTRRRGFSLFE
+77 AGLRQTRRRGFSLFE
-92 MLLRDDAGTF
+92 MLLKDDAGTF

-116 PPGREV
+116 SPGQDV

-136 RLPNPQYELLGD
+136 RLPNPQYELLGS
-148 GGGDRRE
+148 GAGDRRE
-155 PESGGGEEGGTGNG
+155 PESGHGERGGNG
-169 GGGGEEGGTAN
+169 GGGGPG
-180 GGGGGPDPL
+180 PL
-189 HGARVVPV
+189 HGARVVPI
-197 YERIGAL
+197 YERVGAL
-204 TTKQLR
+204 TTKQQR

-241 RRALHEAH
+241 RRALREAH
-249 FPPPGAPL
+249 FPPPDAPL
-257 ERLNRFRTPA
+257 ERLNRFRAPA
-267 QVRLILEELFLFRL
+267 QVRLILEELFFFRL

-290 VRAHKPH
+290 ARERKPH
-297 TVRVDD
+297 AVRVDD

-318 AGQKGALRTI
+318 AGQKSALRTI
-328 VDDLRRPHPMNRLL
+328 VDDLRRPRPMNRLL

-393 FRVVSLTGSQRAK
+393 FRVVSLTGSQGAK

-462 RRPDVLVMTATPIP
+462 RGPDVLVMTATPIP

-540 KVDLQAATAMAGALA
+540 KVDLQAAAVMVDTLA
-555 RRFPGRNVELLHG
+555 RRFPGRDVELLHG
-568 RMKSDERETVMARF
+568 RMKPDEREKVMARF

-629 RGPGRAWCRLLY
+629 RGLGRAWCKLLY

-659 TDGFALSERDLALR
+659 TDGFALSERDLELR

-688 LRVANLVR
+688 LRVADLVR
-696 DRDIMEIARDEAE
+696 DRDIMEIARDEAA
-709 RAASGGVAADVLA
+709 RAVRGGVAADLLA
-722 RLDAGWTERFGLA
+722 RLDAGWMERFGLA

>member
-1 MSEQPPASAGPGL
+1 MVNAQPPPSAGPGL
-14 GTELRFLK
+14 RAELRFLK

-30 ALERAGLRTADDLLH
+30 ELERAGLRTSDDLLH

-68 AAIRGTVVS
+68 AAIRGRVVS

-116 PPGREV
+116 SAGQRV
-122 LLYGTPQWR
+122 LLYGTPEWR

-136 RLPNPQYELLGD
+136 RLSNPQYERLGD
-148 GGGDRRE
+148 GD
-155 PESGGGEEGGTGNG
+155 GEEPAGGNG
-169 GGGGEEGGTAN
+169 TDDRGETG
-180 GGGGGPDPL
+180 PL

-197 YERIGAL
+197 YERVGTL

-210 ALVHR
+210 ALVRR
-215 ALAAL
+215 ALAQL
-220 PADLDDPLPADLRAR
+220 PADLDDPLPAGLRAR

-241 RRALHEAH
+241 LRALREAH
-249 FPPPGAPL
+249 FPPPGTAL
-257 ERLNRFRTPA
+257 SLLNRFRTPA

-281 GLEVRGRAR
+281 ALEVRGQARAR
-290 VRAHKPH
+290 ERKPH
-297 TVRVDD
+297 VVRVDD
-303 RVRRSALAV
+303 RIRRSALAV

-318 AGQKGALRTI
+318 PGQRGALRTI
-328 VDDLRRPHPMNRLL
+328 VGDLRRPHPMNRLL

-393 FRVVSLTGSQRAK
+393 FRVVSLTGGQGAK
-406 ARRETLAALARGDAH
+406 ARRETLAALAAGDAH
-421 LAVGTHALVQPSVA
+421 LAVGTHALVQPSVG

-501 VDTRMEPESRR
+501 VDTRIEPESRR
-512 GAVHALIDRELAA
+512 EAVHALVERELRR

-530 VVYPLVDESE
+530 VVCPLVDESD
-540 KVDLQAATAMAGALA
+540 KVDLKAAAVMVDALA
-555 RRFPGRNVELLHG
+555 RRFPGHAVDVLHG
-568 RMKSDERETVMARF
+568 RMKPDEREAVMARF
-582 AAGRAHVLV
+582 ARGDVHVLV

-605 SVMVVEHAERF
+605 AVMVVEHAERF

-659 TDGFALSERDLALR
+659 GDGFELAERDLELR
-673 GPGEVLGTRQSGLPT
+673 GPGEVLGTRQSGLPA

-696 DRDIMEIARDEAE
+696 DRDIMEMARDEAE
-709 RAASGGVAADVLA
+709 RAMREGGAADLLA

>member
-1 MSEQPPASAGPGL
+1 MRPSVANAQPSASSRSDLRA
-14 GTELRFLK
+14 ELRFLK

-30 ALERAGLRTADDLLH
+30 ELERAGLRTSDDLLH

-55 RLVRSSDLRPGEA
+55 RVVPSSELRRGEA
-68 AAIRGTVVS
+68 AAVRGQVVS
-77 TGLRQTRRRGFSLFE
+77 SGLRRTRRRGFSLFE

-108 QPYLKTAF
+108 RPYLKTAF
-116 PPGREV
+116 SPGQTV
-122 LLYGTPQWR
+122 LLYGAPEWR

-136 RLPNPQYELLGD
+136 HLSNPEYEVLGD
-148 GGGDRRE
+148 GD
-155 PESGGGEEGGTGNG
+155 EGGPADVPPADERPDDPPG
-169 GGGGEEGGTAN
+169 GAEDGREAGRG
-180 GGGGGPDPL
+180 L
-189 HGARVVPV
+189 HSARVVPV
-197 YERIGAL
+197 YERIGTL

-210 ALVHR
+210 GLVHR
-215 ALAAL
+215 VLERL

-241 RRALHEAH
+241 RRALREAH
-249 FPPPGAPL
+249 FPSPGTSPAL
-257 ERLNRFRTPA
+257 LNRFRSPA

-281 GLEVRGRAR
+281 GLEVRGRSR
-290 VRAHKPH
+290 TRERKPH
-297 TVRVDD
+297 AVRVDD
-303 RVRRSALAV
+303 RIRRSALAV

-318 AGQKGALRTI
+318 PGQRRALRTI
-328 VDDLRRPHPMNRLL
+328 VDDLRRPWPMNRLL
-342 QGDVGCGKTIVALL
+342 QGDVGCGKTIVAVL

-378 EQHYLTLRPLLARSR
+378 EQHFLTLRPLLARSR
-393 FRVVSLTGSQRAK
+393 FRVVSLTGSQGAK
-406 ARRETLAALARGDAH
+406 ARRDTLTALEKGEAH
-421 LAVGTHALVQPSVA
+421 LAVGTHALVQSSVA
-435 FRALGLAIIDEQ
+435 FRRLGLAIIDEQ

-462 RRPDVLVMTATPIP
+462 RRPDILVMTATPIP

-488 VSVIRDRPPGRTP
+488 VSVIRDRPPGRAP
-501 VDTRMEPESRR
+501 VDTRIEPESRR
-512 GAVHALIDRELAA
+512 EAVHALVEGQLRL

-530 VVYPLVDESE
+530 VVYPLVDESD
-540 KVDLQAATAMAGALA
+540 KLDLKAATVMVDTLA
-555 RRFPGRNVELLHG
+555 RRFPGHGVDLLHG
-568 RMKSDERETVMARF
+568 RMKSEERETVMARF
-582 AAGRAHVLV
+582 AAGDAGVLV

-605 SVMVVEHAERF
+605 SVMVVENAERF

-641 REPLSDVGRAR
+641 QEPLSEAARAR

-659 TDGFALSERDLALR
+659 TDGFELAEHDLRLR

-688 LRVANLVR
+688 LRLANLVR
-696 DRDIMEIARDEAE
+696 DQDIMDVARDEAA
-709 RAASGGVAADVLA
+709 RAMREGVAGDVLG
-722 RLDAGWTERFGLA
+722 RLDAGWRERFGLA

>member
-1 MSEQPPASAGPGL
+1 MVSDQPPASAGSGL
-14 GTELRFLK
+14 RAELRFLK

-30 ALERAGLRTADDLLH
+30 ELERAGMHTSDDLLH

-55 RLVRSSDLRPGEA
+55 RLVLSSDLRPGEA
-68 AAIRGTVVS
+68 AAIRGRVVS

-116 PPGREV
+116 SPGQRL
-122 LLYGTPQWR
+122 LLYGTPKWR

-136 RLPNPQYELLGD
+136 RLSNPQYELLDDDAGD
-148 GGGDRRE
+148 GERTAE
-155 PESGGGEEGGTGNG
+155 P
-169 GGGGEEGGTAN
+169 GTADRDVP
-180 GGGGGPDPL
+180 GPL

-197 YERIGAL
+197 YERIGTL
-204 TTKQLR
+204 TAKQLR
-210 ALVHR
+210 ALVYR
-215 ALAAL
+215 ALERL

-235 RRLPDR
+235 HRLPGRRL
-241 RRALHEAH
+241 ALREAH

-257 ERLNRFRTPA
+257 SLLNRFRTPA
-267 QVRLILEELFLFRL
+267 QARLILEELFLFRL
-281 GLEVRGRAR
+281 GLEVRGQAR
-290 VRAHKPH
+290 TRERKPH
-297 TVRVDD
+297 VVRVDD
-303 RVRRSALAV
+303 RIRRAALEV

-318 AGQKGALRTI
+318 PGQKAGLRTI
-328 VDDLRRPHPMNRLL
+328 VGDLCHPHPMNRLL

-378 EQHYLTLRPLLARSR
+378 EQHFLTLRPLLAGSR
-393 FRVVSLTGSQRAK
+393 FRVVSLTGSQGAK
-406 ARRETLAALARGDAH
+406 ARRETLAALAAGDAH

-501 VDTRMEPESRR
+501 VDTRIEPESRR
-512 GAVHALIDRELAA
+512 EAVHALVERQLRV
-525 GRQAY
+525 GKQAY
-530 VVYPLVDESE
+530 VVCPLVDESE
-540 KVDLQAATAMAGALA
+540 KVDLKAVTVMVDALG
-555 RRFPGRNVELLHG
+555 RRFPGHAVALLHG
-568 RMKSDERETVMARF
+568 RMKPDEREAVMARF
-582 AAGRAHVLV
+582 AAGGVHVLV

-605 SVMVVEHAERF
+605 SIMVVEHAERF

-629 RGPGRAWCRLLY
+629 RGPGRAWCRLLHQ
-641 REPLSDVGRAR
+641 EPLSDVARAR
-652 LEAVAGT
+652 LEAVTGT
-659 TDGFALSERDLALR
+659 TDGFELAERDLELR
-673 GPGEVLGTRQSGLPT
+673 GPGEVLGTRQSGLPA
-688 LRVANLVR
+688 LRLANLVR
-696 DRDIMEIARDEAE
+696 DRDLMEIARDEAE
-709 RAASGGVAADVLA
+709 RALREGVAADLLG
-722 RLDAGWTERFGLA
+722 RLDAGWMERFGLA

>member
-1 MSEQPPASAGPGL
+1 MRPSVVRGETRASAGADL
-14 GTELRFLK
+14 GAALRFLK

-30 ALERAGLRTADDLLH
+30 ELERAGLRTCDDLLY

-68 AAIRGTVVS
+68 AAVRGRVVS
-77 TGLRQTRRRGFSLFE
+77 TGPRHTRRRGFSLFE
-92 MLLRDDAGTF
+92 MLARDDAGTF

-116 PPGREV
+116 SPGQQV
-122 LLYGTPQWR
+122 QLYGTPEWR

-136 RLPNPQYELLGD
+136 RLTNPQYEVLGE
-148 GGGDRRE
+148 GDE
-155 PESGGGEEGGTGNG
+155 GGGEQEAGSG
-169 GGGGEEGGTAN
+169 
-180 GGGGGPDPL
+180 L
-189 HGARVVPV
+189 HSARVVPV
-197 YERIGAL
+197 YERIGTL
-204 TTKQLR
+204 TTKRLR
-210 ALVHR
+210 GLVHH
-215 ALAAL
+215 ALGQM
-220 PADLDDPLPADLRAR
+220 PPDLDDPLPVDLRLR

-241 RRALHEAH
+241 HRALREVH
-249 FPPPGAPL
+249 FPPPDTSLA
-257 ERLNRFRTPA
+257 ELNRFRSPA

-281 GLEVRGRAR
+281 GMQVRVQAR
-290 VRAHKPH
+290 TRERKPH
-297 TVRVDD
+297 AVRVDD
-303 RVRRSALAV
+303 RIRRSALAV

-318 AGQKGALRTI
+318 PGQKDALRTI
-328 VDDLRRPHPMNRLL
+328 VDDLCRPYPMNRLL

-393 FRVVSLTGSQRAK
+393 FRVVALTGSHGAK
-406 ARRETLAALARGDAH
+406 ARRDTIAALERGDAH
-421 LAVGTHALVQPSVA
+421 LVVGTHALVQQSVA

-453 QRATLREKG
+453 QRATLRDKG
-462 RRPDVLVMTATPIP
+462 RQPDVLVMTATPIP

-501 VDTRMEPESRR
+501 VDTRIEPESRR
-512 GAVHALIDRELAA
+512 DAVHALVERELRL

-530 VVYPLVDESE
+530 VVYPLVDESD
-540 KVDLQAATAMAGALA
+540 KVDLKAASVMVDTLA
-555 RRFPGRNVELLHG
+555 RRFPDHEVDLLHG
-568 RMKSDERETVMARF
+568 RMKSDARETVMARF
-582 AAGRAHVLV
+582 AGGDVDVLV

-659 TDGFALSERDLALR
+659 TDGFELAEHDLRLR
-673 GPGEVLGTRQSGLPT
+673 GPGEVLGTRQSGLPPCASPT
-688 LRVANLVR
+688 WFAIRTSWTSRGTRRNGRCAGASPPTCWPGS
-696 DRDIMEIARDEAE
+696 MPAGGS
-709 RAASGGVAADVLA
+709 ASGWPV
-722 RLDAGWTERFGLA
+722 
-735 GVG
+735 

>member
-1 MSEQPPASAGPGL
+1 MRPSVVRGETRASTGADL
-14 GTELRFLK
+14 GAALRFLK

-30 ALERAGLRTADDLLH
+30 ELERAGLRTCDDLLY

-68 AAIRGTVVS
+68 AAVRGTVVS
-77 TGLRQTRRRGFSLFE
+77 TGLRHTRRRGFSLFE
-92 MLLRDDAGTF
+92 MLARDDAGTF

-116 PPGREV
+116 SPGQRV
-122 LLYGTPQWR
+122 QLYGTPEWR

-136 RLPNPQYELLGD
+136 RLINPQYEVLGE
-148 GGGDRRE
+148 GDE
-155 PESGGGEEGGTGNG
+155 GGGEQEAGSG
-169 GGGGEEGGTAN
+169 
-180 GGGGGPDPL
+180 L
-189 HGARVVPV
+189 HSARVVPV
-197 YERIGAL
+197 YERIGTL
-204 TTKQLR
+204 TTKRLR
-210 ALVHR
+210 GLVHH
-215 ALAAL
+215 ALGQM
-220 PADLDDPLPADLRAR
+220 PPDLDDPLPVDLRLR

-241 RRALHEAH
+241 HRALREVH
-249 FPPPGAPL
+249 FPPPDTSLA
-257 ERLNRFRTPA
+257 ELNRFRSPA

-281 GLEVRGRAR
+281 GLQVRVQAR
-290 VRAHKPH
+290 TRKRKPH
-297 TVRVDD
+297 AVRVDD
-303 RVRRSALAV
+303 RIRRSALAV

-318 AGQKGALRTI
+318 PGQKDALRTI
-328 VDDLRRPHPMNRLL
+328 VDDLCRPYPMNRLL

-378 EQHYLTLRPLLARSR
+378 EQHYLTLRRLLARSR
-393 FRVVSLTGSQRAK
+393 FRVVALTGSHGAK
-406 ARRETLAALARGDAH
+406 ARRDTIAALERGDAH
-421 LAVGTHALVQPSVA
+421 LVVGTHALVQQSVA

-453 QRATLREKG
+453 QRATLRDKG
-462 RRPDVLVMTATPIP
+462 RQPDVLVMTATPIP

-501 VDTRMEPESRR
+501 VDTRIEPESRR
-512 GAVHALIDRELAA
+512 DAVHALVERELRL

-530 VVYPLVDESE
+530 VVYPLVDESD
-540 KVDLQAATAMAGALA
+540 KVDLKAATVMVDTLA
-555 RRFPGRNVELLHG
+555 RRFPDHEVDLLHG
-568 RMKSDERETVMARF
+568 RMKSDARETVMARF
-582 AAGRAHVLV
+582 AGGDVDVLV

-641 REPLSDVGRAR
+641 HEPLSDVGRAR
-652 LEAVAGT
+652 LEAVAAT
-659 TDGFALSERDLALR
+659 TDGFELAEHDLRLR

-696 DRDIMEIARDEAE
+696 DQDLMDIARDEAE
-709 RAASGGVAADVLA
+709 RALHRGIAADVLA
-722 RLDAGWTERFGLA
+722 RLDAGWRERFGLA

>member
-1 MSEQPPASAGPGL
+1 MQPSVGNGEPRASAGSDL
-14 GTELRFLK
+14 GVELRYLK

-30 ALERAGLRTADDLLH
+30 ELERAGLRTCDDLLH
-45 RFPLRYEDRS
+45 RFPIRYEDRS
-55 RLVRSSDLRPGEA
+55 RLVLSSELRPGEA
-68 AAIRGTVVS
+68 AAVRGQVVS
-77 TGLRQTRRRGFSLFE
+77 TGMRHTRRRGFSLFE
-92 MLLRDDAGTF
+92 MLARDDAGTF

-116 PPGREV
+116 SPGQRIQ
-122 LLYGTPQWR
+122 LYGTPEWR

-136 RLPNPQYELLGD
+136 RLTNPQYELLGAGEGD
-148 GGGDRRE
+148 GDGNEQEAG
-155 PESGGGEEGGTGNG
+155 PEG
-169 GGGGEEGGTAN
+169 
-180 GGGGGPDPL
+180 L
-189 HGARVVPV
+189 HSARVVPV
-197 YERIGAL
+197 YERTGTL
-204 TTKQLR
+204 TTKRLR
-210 ALVHR
+210 GLVHR
-215 ALAAL
+215 AIEQM
-220 PADLDDPLPADLRAR
+220 PADLDDPLPADLRVR

-241 RRALHEAH
+241 RRALRDAH
-249 FPPPGAPL
+249 FPPPDTSL
-257 ERLNRFRTPA
+257 SRLNRFRSPA

-281 GLEVRGRAR
+281 GLQVRVEAR
-290 VRAHKPH
+290 TRERKPH

-303 RVRRSALAV
+303 RIRRSALAA

-318 AGQKGALRTI
+318 PGQKDALRAI
-328 VDDLRRPHPMNRLL
+328 VDDLCRPCPMNRLL

-393 FRVVSLTGSQRAK
+393 FRVVVLTGSHGAR
-406 ARRETLAALARGDAH
+406 ARRDTIAALERGDAH
-421 LAVGTHALVQPSVA
+421 LVVGTHALVQQAVE

-501 VDTRMEPESRR
+501 VDTRIEPESRR
-512 GAVHALIDRELAA
+512 DAVHALVDRELRL

-530 VVYPLVDESE
+530 VVYPLVDESD
-540 KVDLQAATAMAGALA
+540 KVDLKAAAVMVDTLA
-555 RRFPGRNVELLHG
+555 RRFPDHAVALLHG
-568 RMKSDERETVMARF
+568 RMKSDEREAVMARF
-582 AAGRAHVLV
+582 ARGGVDVLV

-629 RGPGRAWCRLLY
+629 RGSGRAWCRLLY

-659 TDGFALSERDLALR
+659 TDGFELAERDLQLR

-696 DRDIMEIARDEAE
+696 DHDIMDVARDEAE
-709 RAASGGVAADVLA
+709 RALRGGIAADLLA
-722 RLDAGWTERFGLA
+722 RLDAGWRERFGLA

>member
-1 MSEQPPASAGPGL
+1 MVSEQPPVSAGPGL
-14 GTELRFLK
+14 DAELRFLK

-30 ALERAGLRTADDLLH
+30 ALERAGLRTSDDLLH

-68 AAIRGTVVS
+68 AAVRGTVVS

-92 MLLRDDAGTF
+92 MLLRDGAGTF

-108 QPYLKTAF
+108 QPYLKTVF
-116 PPGREV
+116 SPGRRV
-122 LLYGTPQWR
+122 LLYGTPRWR

-148 GGGDRRE
+148 GDGDRRE
-155 PESGGGEEGGTGNG
+155 PEDERGQGGG
-169 GGGGEEGGTAN
+169 GGGGESG
-180 GGGGGPDPL
+180 PL

-197 YERIGAL
+197 YERVGAL

-241 RRALHEAH
+241 RRALREAH
-249 FPPPGAPL
+249 FPPPGASL

-267 QVRLILEELFLFRL
+267 QARLILEELFLFRL
-281 GLEVRGRAR
+281 GLEVRGRTR
-290 VRAHKPH
+290 TRERKPH
-297 TVRVDD
+297 AVRVDD
-303 RVRRSALAV
+303 RIRRSALAV

-318 AGQKGALRTI
+318 AGQRSALRTI

-393 FRVVSLTGSQRAK
+393 FRVVPLTGSRGAK

-435 FRALGLAIIDEQ
+435 FRALGLVIIDEQ

-501 VDTRMEPESRR
+501 VDTRIEPESRR
-512 GAVHALIDRELAA
+512 GAVHALIEREIAA

-540 KVDLQAATAMAGALA
+540 KVDLKAAAVMAGILA
-555 RRFPGRNVELLHG
+555 RRFPGRAVELLHG
-568 RMKSDERETVMARF
+568 RMKSEEREAVMARF

-641 REPLSDVGRAR
+641 REPLSDAGRAR

-659 TDGFALSERDLALR
+659 TDGFELSERDLEIR

-688 LRVANLVR
+688 LRVADLVR
-696 DRDIMEIARDEAE
+696 DRDLMEIARDEAE
-709 RAASGGVAADVLA
+709 RAVRGGVAEDLLA
-722 RLDAGWTERFGLA
+722 RLDAGWMERFGLA

>member
-1 MSEQPPASAGPGL
+1 MRPSVVNAPPSASAGSDL
-14 GTELRFLK
+14 HAELRFLK

-30 ALERAGLRTADDLLH
+30 ELERAGLRTLDDLLH

-68 AAIRGTVVS
+68 AAVRGRVVS
-77 TGLRQTRRRGFSLFE
+77 TGLRHTRRRGFSLFE
-92 MLLRDDAGTF
+92 MLLRDDAGAF

-116 PPGREV
+116 SPGQR
-122 LLYGTPQWR
+122 LQLYGAPEWR

-136 RLPNPQYELLGD
+136 RLVNPQYEPIGD
-148 GGGDRRE
+148 GED
-155 PESGGGEEGGTGNG
+155 G
-169 GGGGEEGGTAN
+169 GGGGEDGRG
-180 GGGGGPDPL
+180 L

-197 YERIGAL
+197 YERIGTL
-204 TTKQLR
+204 TAKQLR
-210 ALVHR
+210 GLVR
-215 ALAAL
+215 RGLDLL
-220 PADLDDPLPADLRAR
+220 PADLDDPLPADVRAR
-235 RRLPDR
+235 RRLPGR
-241 RRALHEAH
+241 RQALREAH
-249 FPPPGAPL
+249 FPAPGASL
-257 ERLNRFRTPA
+257 ALLNRFRTPA

-281 GLEVRGRAR
+281 GLEVRGQAR
-290 VRAHKPH
+290 TRERKPH
-297 TVRVDD
+297 AVRVDD
-303 RVRRSALAV
+303 RIRRSALAV

-318 AGQKGALRTI
+318 PGQREALRAI

-342 QGDVGCGKTIVALL
+342 QGDVGCGKTLVALL

-364 GLQVAFMAPTELLA
+364 GLQAAFMAPTELLA

-393 FRVVSLTGSQRAK
+393 FRVVLLTGSLGAR
-406 ARRETLAALARGDAH
+406 ARRDTLAALERGEAH
-421 LAVGTHALVQPSVA
+421 LVVGTHALAQPSVR

-501 VDTRMEPESRR
+501 VDTRIEPESRR
-512 GAVHALIDRELAA
+512 GEVHALVERQLRL

-530 VVYPLVDESE
+530 VVCPLVEESD
-540 KVDLQAATAMAGALA
+540 KVDLRAAAVMVDALA
-555 RRFPGRNVELLHG
+555 RRFPGHAVDLLHG
-568 RMKSDERETVMARF
+568 RMKPDEREKVMARF
-582 AAGRAHVLV
+582 AAGAVHVLV
-591 ATTVIEVGVDVPGA
+591 ATTVVEVGVDVPGA

-641 REPLSDVGRAR
+641 HEPLSEAGRAR
-652 LEAVAGT
+652 LEAVART
-659 TDGFALSERDLALR
+659 ADGFELAERDLRLR

-696 DRDIMEIARDEAE
+696 DQDVMDAARDEAA
-709 RAASGGVAADVLA
+709 RARRAGTAADLLA
-722 RLDAGWTERFGLA
+722 GLDAGWRERFGLA
-735 GVG
+735 EVG

>member
-1 MSEQPPASAGPGL
+1 MVSTQPSASAGL
-14 GTELRFLK
+14 RTELRFLK

-30 ALERAGLRTADDLLH
+30 ELERAGLRTADDLLH

-55 RLVRSSDLRPGEA
+55 RLVRSTDLRPGEA
-68 AAIRGTVVS
+68 AAIRGRVVS

-116 PPGREV
+116 SPGQRV
-122 LLYGTPQWR
+122 LLYGTAEWR

-136 RLPNPQYELLGD
+136 RLSNPQYELLGP
-148 GGGDRRE
+148 GRGDDEE
-155 PESGGGEEGGTGNG
+155 PAGEAG
-169 GGGGEEGGTAN
+169 
-180 GGGGGPDPL
+180 PL

-204 TTKQLR
+204 SAKQLR

-215 ALAAL
+215 ALELL
-220 PADLDDPLPADLRAR
+220 PDDLDDPLPASLRAR

-241 RRALHEAH
+241 GRALREAH
-249 FPPPGAPL
+249 FPPPDAPL
-257 ERLNRFRTPA
+257 ALLNRFRTPA
-267 QVRLILEELFLFRL
+267 HVRLILEELFLFRL

-290 VRAHKPH
+290 ARERKPH
-297 TVRVDD
+297 VVRVDD

-393 FRVVSLTGSQRAK
+393 FRVVSLTGSQGAK
-406 ARRETLAALARGDAH
+406 ARRETLAALAAGEAH

-512 GAVHALIDRELAA
+512 EAVHALVERELRR

-530 VVYPLVDESE
+530 VVCPLVDESD
-540 KVDLQAATAMAGALA
+540 KVDLKAAAVMVDALA
-555 RRFPGRNVELLHG
+555 RRFPGHAVDVLHG
-568 RMKSDERETVMARF
+568 RMRPDEREAVMARF
-582 AAGRAHVLV
+582 ARGDVHVLV

-605 SVMVVEHAERF
+605 AVMVVEHAERF

-652 LEAVAGT
+652 LEAVAAT
-659 TDGFALSERDLALR
+659 SDGFELAERDLELR
-673 GPGEVLGTRQSGLPT
+673 GPGEVLGTRQSGLPA
-688 LRVANLVR
+688 LRLANLVR

-709 RAASGGVAADVLA
+709 RAMREGVAADVLT
-722 RLDAGWTERFGLA
+722 RLDAGWMERFGLA

>member
-1 MSEQPPASAGPGL
+1 MVSAQPPASAGSGL
-14 GTELRFLK
+14 RTELRFLK

-30 ALERAGLRTADDLLH
+30 ELERAGLRTSDDLLH

-55 RLVRSSDLRPGEA
+55 RLVRSTDLRPGEA
-68 AAIRGTVVS
+68 AAIRGRVVS

-116 PPGREV
+116 SPGQRV
-122 LLYGTPQWR
+122 LLYGTAEWR

-136 RLPNPQYELLGD
+136 RLSNPQYELLG
-148 GGGDRRE
+148 
-155 PESGGGEEGGTGNG
+155 PGGEDDERPAGEDGAEGP
-169 GGGGEEGGTAN
+169 GEAG
-180 GGGGGPDPL
+180 PL

-204 TTKQLR
+204 SAKQLR

-215 ALAAL
+215 ALELL
-220 PADLDDPLPADLRAR
+220 PDDLDDPLPAGLRAR

-241 RRALHEAH
+241 GRALRETH
-249 FPPPGAPL
+249 FPPPDAPL
-257 ERLNRFRTPA
+257 PLLNRFRTPA

-281 GLEVRGRAR
+281 GLEVRGQAR
-290 VRAHKPH
+290 TRERKPH
-297 TVRVDD
+297 AVRVDD
-303 RVRRSALAV
+303 RVRRSALAA

-328 VDDLRRPHPMNRLL
+328 VDDLRRPYPMNRLL
-342 QGDVGCGKTIVALL
+342 QGDVGCGKTIVAFL

-393 FRVVSLTGSQRAK
+393 YRVVSLTGSRGAR
-406 ARRETLAALARGDAH
+406 ARRETLAALAAGEAH
-421 LAVGTHALVQPSVA
+421 LAVGTHALVQRSVA

-512 GAVHALIDRELAA
+512 EAVHALVEDQLRL

-530 VVYPLVDESE
+530 VVYPLVDESD
-540 KVDLQAATAMAGALA
+540 KVDLKAAAVMAEALA
-555 RRFPGRNVELLHG
+555 RRFPGQAVDVLHG
-568 RMKSDERETVMARF
+568 RMKPDEREAVMARF
-582 AAGRAHVLV
+582 ARGDVHVLV
-591 ATTVIEVGVDVPGA
+591 TTTVVEVGVDVPGA

-652 LEAVAGT
+652 LEAVART
-659 TDGFALSERDLALR
+659 SDGFELAERDLELR
-673 GPGEVLGTRQSGLPT
+673 GPGEVLGTRQSGLPA
-688 LRVANLVR
+688 LRLANLVR
-696 DRDIMEIARDEAE
+696 DRDVMETAREEAE
-709 RAASGGVAADVLA
+709 RAVREGVAADLLA
-722 RLDAGWTERFGLA
+722 RLDAGWMERFGLA